1 MSRGILLLKLMSGKI
16 NMDAINNQVANDC
29 SPEEHFMPDYLKYQ
43 KYISNEIISAKDR
56 IRDLI
61 GGIHYG
67 EDGRYKEILLRNII
81 TSKLPNFAATGTG
94 FVLGENEISTQIDI
108 IIFRKDFPLIFQ
120 CSDFVIVP
128 KEAVLGI
135 VEVKTRLCTRDFHEV
150 YLKAHKN
157 GQIIGAQVFNGIF
170 AYESDMHFS
179 KLPETISETCRSYY
193 ENVNHIAFGAS
204 YFMKYWPDGQPNGSP
219 HDKYHIYKISD
230 LAFGY
235 FISNLVENV
244 HTQITG
250 DDRIPESMNRIMYP
264 IENTK
269 EAHRK
274 HVIQLPNK
282 RLHKTF
288 GL

>member
-1 MSRGILLLKLMSGKI
+1 
-16 NMDAINNQVANDC
+16 MDAIDNQIANDFLL
-29 SPEEHFMPDYLKYQ
+29 EEYFMPDYLKYQ
-43 KYISNEIISAKDR
+43 KSISNEIISAKDR

-67 EDGRYKEILLRNII
+67 EEGRYKEILLRNII

-94 FVLGENEISTQIDI
+94 FVLGANEISTQIDI
-108 IIFRKDFPLIFQ
+108 IIFRKDFPLVFQ

-135 VEVKTRLCTRDFHEV
+135 IEAKTRLSTSNFHEV

-170 AYESDMHFS
+170 AYENDMHFN
-179 KLPETISETCRSYY
+179 KLPETISKICQSHY

-204 YFMKYWPDGQPNGSP
+204 YFMKYWSDGQPDSSP
-219 HDKYHIYKISD
+219 DNKYHIYEIKD

-235 FISNLVENV
+235 FISILVENV
-244 HTQITG
+244 HIQITG
-250 DDRIPESMNRIMYP
+250 DGRIPESMNRIMYP

-269 EAHRK
+269 EAHKRY
-274 HVIQLPNK
+274 VIQLSSK
-282 RLHKTF
+282 RPRKNL
-288 GL
+288 